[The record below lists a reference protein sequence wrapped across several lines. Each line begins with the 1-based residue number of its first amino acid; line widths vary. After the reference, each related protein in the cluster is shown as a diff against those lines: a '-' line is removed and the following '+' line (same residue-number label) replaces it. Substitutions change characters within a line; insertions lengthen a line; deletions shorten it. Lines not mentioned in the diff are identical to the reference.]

1 MCYNIYYMLFVPLF
15 IDFTDLESRSSENET
30 ATVLVLSIVV
40 GILVLLQIVS
50 IIVIVGLVC
59 ERKIK
64 QKNHPSIINSR

>member
-1 MCYNIYYMLFVPLF
+1 MLFVPLF
-15 IDFTDLESRSSENET
+15 HSIDFTDLESTSSVSET
-30 ATVLVLSIVV
+30 ATVLVLSIVL